1 MLKQVGS
8 KNVKSNMK
16 RYNAEKSKGY
26 NVVKKPRNHMKS
38 PNRVPGG
45 EGGQE
50 EPDFGELSHEVQQ
63 YM

>member
-1 MLKQVGS
+1 
-8 KNVKSNMK
+8 MK